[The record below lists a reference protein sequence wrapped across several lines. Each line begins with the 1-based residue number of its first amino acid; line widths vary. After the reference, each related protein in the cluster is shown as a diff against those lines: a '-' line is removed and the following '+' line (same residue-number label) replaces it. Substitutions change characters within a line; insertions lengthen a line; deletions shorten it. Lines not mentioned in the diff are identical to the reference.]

1 MLATNSRV
9 VRAGIACPCTGVTE
23 ERKIRSRQVF
33 DSNGCRER
41 VRFTRSKE
49 IKILDA
55 RLRNVVVCSINSMIL
70 FGERCNTFEIESG
83 RPCSI
88 CSILIS
94 Y

>member
-1 MLATNSRV
+1 MPVHRRNGRAKNSIEASFRFERMS
-9 VRAGIACPCTGVTE
+9 RALSLHAIE
-23 ERKIRSRQVF
+23 E
-33 DSNGCRER
+33 
-41 VRFTRSKE
+41 
-49 IKILDA
+49 ILDA